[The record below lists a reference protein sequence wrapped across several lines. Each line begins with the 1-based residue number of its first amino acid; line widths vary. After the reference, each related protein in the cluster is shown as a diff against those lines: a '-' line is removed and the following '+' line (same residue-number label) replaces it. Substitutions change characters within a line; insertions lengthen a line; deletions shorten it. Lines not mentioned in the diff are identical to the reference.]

1 MVQRGYRTQESLVRY
16 WAGQAV
22 ELCRDIDDESLEEY
36 AVPVRQALA
45 SLERDRRIIVLG
57 GEKCGKSSLL
67 AGVAGCPLIAKV
79 PLTRHYVCWRYRSQ
93 DGDATC
99 SRFIPDASLEGLEL
113 VDTRSCAEA
122 EVAETVKLL
131 LQGADVALAVVD
143 GRNPEQS
150 PIWEVLKSLP
160 EKSVGAC
167 LLAVTFTDMLAAEAA
182 LQLKDSMRELCR
194 ARLGVA
200 LPLYFICPGSESGME
215 VFAARVQEA
224 MDSPGGLRSTLR
236 HVLEKSVDLVR
247 KQGRV
252 LNSRAAVARTD
263 SGFLAGIEQEI
274 DNFLSHQL
282 VSLKQRA
289 DAYSAAAT
297 RSLPRLLQRFRRTF
311 GWFLSPVTLLRLE
324 LMGAGT
330 EKCFY
335 RLFCEEVL
343 RLQQES
349 DRQFVL
355 SCAGHW
361 RSVRPRMKKTLECE
375 IGEFTAEELEKEL
388 EQLRTRLGNELY
400 EPFARLR
407 LRRRLALLFNAR
419 APWMQ
424 ACIVFICLLLL
435 MAGVLGVIG
444 QDVLGMTCVGAAL
457 ALWLGGSV
465 AHLTARRRIRRSI
478 VERGRELQTAMAETL
493 NVSVER
499 LVISRVAAYRRL
511 YTAPRRKVAQHEAML
526 EPLQKRYST
535 INIQLSAIAPRL

>member
-1 MVQRGYRTQESLVRY
+1 MRY

-36 AVPVRQALA
+36 AQPVRQALET
-45 SLERDRRIIVLG
+45 LERDRRVIVIG

-67 AGVAGCPLIAKV
+67 AGVAGCPLMARV

-99 SRFIPDASLEGLEL
+99 SRFLPESSLEGLEL
-113 VDTRSCAEA
+113 VDTRSCADA
-122 EVAETVKLL
+122 EVAETVKIL
-131 LQGADVALAVVD
+131 LQGADVVLAVVD
-143 GRNPEQS
+143 GRSPEQS
-150 PIWEVLKSLP
+150 PIWDILKTLP

-167 LLAVTFTDMLAAEAA
+167 LLAVTFTDTLSAEVA

-194 ARLGVA
+194 NRLGTN
-200 LPLYFICPGSESGME
+200 LPQYFISPGSESGMDI
-215 VFAARVQEA
+215 FAERVQEA
-224 MDSPGGLRSTLR
+224 LEAPGGLRSTLR
-236 HVLEKSVDLVR
+236 HVLERSVDLVR

-289 DAYSAAAT
+289 DSYSAAAT
-297 RSLPRLLQRFRRTF
+297 RTLPRLLQRFRRTF

-324 LMGAGT
+324 LMGTGT

-335 RLFCEEVL
+335 RLLCEEVL

-361 RSVRPRMKKTLECE
+361 KSVRPRMKKTLECE
-375 IGEFTAEELEKEL
+375 IGEFPAEELESEL
-388 EQLRTRLGNELY
+388 EQLRTRLGRELY

-407 LRRRLALLFNAR
+407 LRHHLSTLFNAQ
-419 APWMQ
+419 AAWMQ
-424 ACIVFICLLLL
+424 VCIAFICLFLFI
-435 MAGVLGVIG
+435 AGILGFIG
-444 QDVLGMTCVGAAL
+444 QDTLGMSSVGVAL
-457 ALWLGGSV
+457 VLWLGGSV
-465 AHLTARRRIRRSI
+465 AHLTARSRLRKGL
-478 VERGRELQTAMAETL
+478 VEKGEELQQAMAETL
-493 NVSVER
+493 STSVER

-535 INIQLSAIAPRL
+535 INIQLSAISPRL

>member
-1 MVQRGYRTQESLVRY
+1 MLKRGYRTQESLVRY

-36 AVPVRQALA
+36 AQPVRQALET
-45 SLERDRRIIVLG
+45 LERDRRIIVIG

-67 AGVAGCPLIAKV
+67 AGVAGCPLMARV

-99 SRFIPDASLEGLEL
+99 SRFLPEPSLEGLEL
-113 VDTRSCAEA
+113 VDTRSCADA
-122 EVAETVKLL
+122 GVAETVKLL
-131 LQGADVALAVVD
+131 LQGADVVLAVVD
-143 GRNPEQS
+143 GRSPEQS
-150 PIWEVLKSLP
+150 PIWNILKSLP

-167 LLAVTFTDMLAAEAA
+167 LLAVTFTDTLSAEVA

-194 ARLGVA
+194 NQLGTT
-200 LPLYFICPGSESGME
+200 LPQYFISPGSESGMD
-215 VFAARVQEA
+215 VFAERVQEA
-224 MDSPGGLRSTLR
+224 MEAPGGLRSTLR
-236 HVLEKSVDLVR
+236 HVLERSVDLVR

-289 DAYSAAAT
+289 DSCSAAAT
-297 RSLPRLLQRFRRTF
+297 RTLPRLLQRFRRTF
-311 GWFLSPVTLLRLE
+311 GWFLSPVTLMRLE
-324 LMGAGT
+324 LMGTGT

-335 RLFCEEVL
+335 RLLCEEVL

-361 RSVRPRMKKTLECE
+361 KSVRPRMKKTLECE
-375 IGEFTAEELEKEL
+375 IGEFPAEALESEL
-388 EQLRTRLGNELY
+388 EQLRTRLGRELY

-407 LRRRLALLFNAR
+407 LRHHLSALFNAQ
-419 APWMQ
+419 AGWMQ
-424 ACIVFICLLLL
+424 VCIAFICLFLFI
-435 MAGVLGVIG
+435 AGVLGFIG
-444 QDVLGMTCVGAAL
+444 QDTLGMTSVGVAFV
-457 ALWLGGSV
+457 LWLGGSF
-465 AHLTARRRIRRSI
+465 AHLTARGRLRKGL
-478 VERGRELQTAMAETL
+478 VEKGEELQRVMAETL
-493 NVSVER
+493 SSSVER

-511 YTAPRRKVAQHEAML
+511 YTAPRHKVAQHEAML

-535 INIQLSAIAPRL
+535 INIQLSAISPRL

>member
-1 MVQRGYRTQESLVRY
+1 MLQRGYRTQESLVRY

-22 ELCRDIDDESLEEY
+22 ELCRDIDDEPLEEY
-36 AVPVRQALA
+36 AQPVRQALET
-45 SLERDRRIIVLG
+45 LERDRRVIVIG
-57 GEKCGKSSLL
+57 GDKCGKSTLL
-67 AGVAGCPLIAKV
+67 AGVAGCPLMARV

-99 SRFIPDASLEGLEL
+99 SRFLPEPSLEGLEL
-113 VDTRSCAEA
+113 VDTRSCADT

-131 LQGADVALAVVD
+131 LQGADVVLAVVD
-143 GRNPEQS
+143 GRSPEQS
-150 PIWEVLKSLP
+150 PIWDILKTLP

-167 LLAVTFTDMLAAEAA
+167 LLAVTFTDTLSAEVA

-194 ARLGVA
+194 NRLGTN
-200 LPLYFICPGSESGME
+200 LPQYFISPGSESGMDI
-215 VFAARVQEA
+215 FAERVQEA
-224 MDSPGGLRSTLR
+224 MEAPGGLRSTLR
-236 HVLEKSVDLVR
+236 HVLERSVDLVR

-289 DAYSAAAT
+289 DSYSAAAT
-297 RSLPRLLQRFRRTF
+297 RTLPRLLQRFRRTF

-324 LMGAGT
+324 LMGTGT

-335 RLFCEEVL
+335 RLLCEEVL

-361 RSVRPRMKKTLECE
+361 KSVRPRMKKTLECE
-375 IGEFTAEELEKEL
+375 IGEFPAEALESEL
-388 EQLRTRLGNELY
+388 EQLRTRLGRELY

-407 LRRRLALLFNAR
+407 LRHHLSALFNAQ
-419 APWMQ
+419 AAWMQ
-424 ACIVFICLLLL
+424 VCIAFICLFLFI
-435 MAGVLGVIG
+435 AGVLGFIG
-444 QDVLGMTCVGAAL
+444 QDTLGMASVGVAFV
-457 ALWLGGSV
+457 LWLGGSI
-465 AHLTARRRIRRSI
+465 AHLTARNRLRKGL
-478 VERGRELQTAMAETL
+478 VEKGEELQLSMAETL
-493 NVSVER
+493 SSSVER

-535 INIQLSAIAPRL
+535 INIQLSAISPRL

>member
-1 MVQRGYRTQESLVRY
+1 MLQRGYRTQESLVRY

-22 ELCRDIDDESLEEY
+22 ELCRDIDDETLEEY
-36 AVPVRQALA
+36 ALPVRQALET
-45 SLERDRRIIVLG
+45 LGRDRRVIVIG
-57 GEKCGKSSLL
+57 GEKCGKSTLL
-67 AGVAGCPLIAKV
+67 AGVAGCPLMARV

-99 SRFIPDASLEGLEL
+99 SRFLPEPSLEGLEL
-113 VDTRSCAEA
+113 VDTRSCADA

-131 LQGADVALAVVD
+131 LQGADVVLAVVD
-143 GRNPEQS
+143 GRSPEQS
-150 PIWEVLKSLP
+150 PIWDILKSLP

-167 LLAVTFTDMLAAEAA
+167 LLAVTFTDTLSAEVA

-194 ARLGVA
+194 NRLGA
-200 LPLYFICPGSESGME
+200 TLPQYFVSPGSESGMD
-215 VFAARVQEA
+215 VFAERVQDAMEA
-224 MDSPGGLRSTLR
+224 PGGLRSTLR
-236 HVLEKSVDLVR
+236 HVLERSVDLVR

-289 DAYSAAAT
+289 DSYSAAAT
-297 RSLPRLLQRFRRTF
+297 RTLPRLLQRFRRTF

-324 LMGAGT
+324 LMGTGT

-335 RLFCEEVL
+335 RLLCEEVL

-361 RSVRPRMKKTLECE
+361 KSVRPRMKKTLECE
-375 IGEFTAEELEKEL
+375 IGEFPAESLESEL
-388 EQLRTRLGNELY
+388 EQLRTRLGRELY

-407 LRRRLALLFNAR
+407 LRHHLSALFNAQ
-419 APWMQ
+419 AAWMQ
-424 ACIVFICLLLL
+424 VCIAFICLFLFI
-435 MAGVLGVIG
+435 AGVLGFIG
-444 QDVLGMTCVGAAL
+444 QDTLGMTSVGVAFV
-457 ALWLGGSV
+457 LWLGGSI
-465 AHLTARRRIRRSI
+465 AHLTARSRLRKGL
-478 VERGRELQTAMAETL
+478 VEKGEELQLAMAETL
-493 NVSVER
+493 SSSVER

-535 INIQLSAIAPRL
+535 INIQLSAISPRL

>member
-1 MVQRGYRTQESLVRY
+1 MLQRGYRTQESLVRY

-36 AVPVRQALA
+36 AQPVRQALET
-45 SLERDRRIIVLG
+45 LERDRRIIVIG

-67 AGVAGCPLIAKV
+67 AGVAGCPLMARV

-99 SRFIPDASLEGLEL
+99 SRFLPEPSLEGLEL
-113 VDTRSCAEA
+113 VDTRSCADA
-122 EVAETVKLL
+122 GVAETVKLL
-131 LQGADVALAVVD
+131 LQGADVVLAVVD
-143 GRNPEQS
+143 GRSPEQS
-150 PIWEVLKSLP
+150 PIWNILKSLP

-167 LLAVTFTDMLAAEAA
+167 LLAVTFTDTLSAEVA

-194 ARLGVA
+194 NQLGTT
-200 LPLYFICPGSESGME
+200 LPQYFISPGSESGMD
-215 VFAARVQEA
+215 VFAERVQEA
-224 MDSPGGLRSTLR
+224 MEAPGGLRSTLR
-236 HVLEKSVDLVR
+236 HVLERSVDLVR

-289 DAYSAAAT
+289 DSCSAAAT
-297 RSLPRLLQRFRRTF
+297 RTLPRLLQLFRRTF

-324 LMGAGT
+324 LMGTGT

-335 RLFCEEVL
+335 RLLCEEVL

-361 RSVRPRMKKTLECE
+361 KSVRPRMKKTLECE
-375 IGEFTAEELEKEL
+375 IGEFPAEALEREL
-388 EQLRTRLGNELY
+388 EQLRTRLGRELY

-407 LRRRLALLFNAR
+407 LRHHLSALFNAQ
-419 APWMQ
+419 AGWMQ
-424 ACIVFICLLLL
+424 VCIAFICLFLFI
-435 MAGVLGVIG
+435 AGVLGFIG
-444 QDVLGMTCVGAAL
+444 QDTLGMTSVGVAFV
-457 ALWLGGSV
+457 LWLGGSF
-465 AHLTARRRIRRSI
+465 AHLTARGRLRKGL
-478 VERGRELQTAMAETL
+478 VEKGEELQRVMAETL
-493 NVSVER
+493 SSSVER

-511 YTAPRRKVAQHEAML
+511 YTAPRHKVAQHEAML

-535 INIQLSAIAPRL
+535 INIQLSAISPRL